1 MNDSTRCCPS
11 ICRIWKSSIGRKML
25 VALTGAGLTL
35 FLLGH
40 LIGNLLVFGGP
51 EMFNEYAEFL
61 HSMIHGMGVWV
72 ARIGLLAL
80 IVIHVAAT
88 ISLTRENRAAR
99 EAYECKASIQMKK
112 SSGIMIWSGLTILAF
127 VIYHI
132 LHFTAKV
139 ANDYGSAD
147 RYFEEV
153 NRNGEMVQRANA
165 WQMVIDGFT
174 WWPAVIFYAIA
185 MTLLCSHLSHGVQ
198 SMFQTMGLR
207 SKKTAGLLDK
217 LSVGYAWFIWV
228 GFLSIRIAIRI
239 FGFGR

>member
-1 MNDSTRCCPS
+1 
-11 ICRIWKSSIGRKML
+11 ML

-40 LIGNLLVFGGP
+40 LIGNFLVFAGP
-51 EMFNEYAEFL
+51 DMFNDYAEFL
-61 HSMIHGMGVWV
+61 HSMMHGMGVWV

-80 IVIHVAAT
+80 VVVHIAAT
-88 ISLTRENRAAR
+88 VSLTRENRAAR

-127 VIYHI
+127 VIYHL

-139 ANDYGSAD
+139 GNTYGSAD
-147 RYFEEV
+147 RYFEQV
-153 NRNGEMVQRANA
+153 TRDGELVMRANA
-165 WQMVIDGFT
+165 WQMVIDGFSV
-174 WWPAVIFYAIA
+174 WYVVLFYVIA
-185 MTLLCSHLSHGVQ
+185 MVLLCSHLSHGVQ
-198 SMFQTMGLR
+198 SMFQTLGLR

-217 LSVGYAWFIWV
+217 LSLGYAWFILI
-228 GFLSIRIAIRI
+228 GFLSIPISILV